1 MICTGDMLAVW
12 APPRYC
18 CAQCSHYTGG
28 RELPRHCSQPGPLTL
43 LPTHSCYMWLFFLGV
58 WISYLTTEVE
68 SCFEAPPSF
77 IIKARDPFFPL
88 LSHIVISA
96 LSAMWGAL
104 LISAVISHWSNSLPS
119 ITALHYTYTQSGA
132 WASYLYIGS
141 YKPAY
146 VDTWILLL
154 DSISV

>member
-58 WISYLTTEVE
+58 LISYLTTEVE
-68 SCFEAPPSF
+68 SCFAQLAPPSF
-77 IIKARDPFFPL
+77 IKNVGCQTVVPYCAQCSVRHVRYAADLCCDLPLIKL
-88 LSHIVISA
+88 ITINYSIA
-96 LSAMWGAL
+96 L
-104 LISAVISHWSNSLPS
+104 
-119 ITALHYTYTQSGA
+119 
-132 WASYLYIGS
+132 YLYPEWGLSFIFIHRLIQTS
-141 YKPAY
+141 LCRYL
-146 VDTWILLL
+146 DTI
-154 DSISV
+154 VGQH